1 MTLKQYKNRLGVYE
15 PYQSGGGD
23 KNGYEGGNSEHKT
36 NSNNEHYYSTPHY
49 MSFMDAMYVNKYGK
63 INQEGAGG
71 GGITNGYLDVPT
83 SLHHYFKTLRKWSDN
98 LTHGGVQDGG
108 MIVNDVQA
116 HRMAEKAL
124 NTKINVYSANKVGGR
139 NKLLMKGGGGGG
151 NPRTLNHKT
160 NNGSMTK
167 QLEPFSLIVKGND
180 EFKPVLYLP

>member
-23 KNGYEGGNSEHKT
+23 NEGGNSEHKT
-36 NSNNEHYYSTPHY
+36 HNNNEHYYSTPHY

-63 INQEGAGG
+63 INQEGAGTVG
-71 GGITNGYLDVPT
+71 NLDVPT
-83 SLHHYFKTLRKWSDN
+83 SLHHYFRTLRKWSDN
-98 LTHGGVQDGG
+98 LTNGGVQDGG

-139 NKLLMKGGGGGG
+139 NKLLIEGGRRGGGV
-151 NPRTLNHKT
+151 RKLN
-160 NNGSMTK
+160 NN
-167 QLEPFSLIVKGND
+167 QLEAFSLIVKGDD

>member
-15 PYQSGGGD
+15 PYQSGGG
-23 KNGYEGGNSEHKT
+23 GGEHKT
-36 NSNNEHYYSTPHY
+36 HNNDEHYYSTPHY

-63 INQEGAGG
+63 INQEGAGTVG
-71 GGITNGYLDVPT
+71 NLDVST
-83 SLHHYFKTLRKWSDN
+83 SLHHYFRTLRKWSDN
-98 LTHGGVQDGG
+98 LTNGGVQDGG

-139 NKLLMKGGGGGG
+139 NKLLMKGGGGSDGSVV
-151 NPRTLNHKT
+151 NPRKLNHKAA
-160 NNGSMTK
+160 NGTSK